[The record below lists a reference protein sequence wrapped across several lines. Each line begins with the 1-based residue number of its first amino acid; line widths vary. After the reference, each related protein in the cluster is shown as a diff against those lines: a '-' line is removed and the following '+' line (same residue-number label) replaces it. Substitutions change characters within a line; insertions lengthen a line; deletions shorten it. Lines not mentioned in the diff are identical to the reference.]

1 MLTYSWILYEKG
13 SVRPGAVG
21 GAGGAETADGP
32 ERGILEV
39 AQAVA
44 DLGELLGSVAAAGP
58 AWFLGLVIVVNGTHG
73 AHMAHGTHGTRENI
87 TPYVSQDSTNMVGI
101 IDLKNIR
108 DLSLCPS

>member
-13 SVRPGAVG
+13 SVRPCAVG

-73 AHMAHGTHGTRENI
+73 AHMAHGTRENI
-87 TPYVSQDSTNMVGI
+87 TPSLSQDSTDMVGI
-101 IDLKNIR
+101 IDLKKTR
-108 DLSLCPS
+108 E